1 MIFLWGLPGD
11 RPLIQVR
18 DALYRLG
25 CKVAFLD
32 QRLVLKTQAEVSVGA
47 RVGGTIWAPDLTI
60 DLAAV
65 RAVYARPYD
74 TRRLPDVAAAGEGS
88 PAWQHALHLDDV
100 LWSWIDL
107 TPALVVNPTAATAA
121 NGSKPF
127 QTQWIRSFGFAVPET
142 LITTDPAAALAFWKE
157 QEQVIYKSVSGVRSI
172 VSRLKPEDE
181 DRLPHITW
189 CPTQFQ
195 TYVPGID
202 YRVHVVGQEI
212 FACELKS
219 AADDYRY
226 AHRQGSDIN
235 ARPFNLPADCA
246 ARCRTMA
253 AAMGLAFAGIDLRLT
268 PAGEWYCF
276 EVNPS
281 PGFSY
286 FQHISG
292 HSIDDAVARLL
303 AGGTRGG

>member
-11 RPLIQVR
+11 HPLTLVR

-32 QRLVLKTQAEVSVGA
+32 QRLVLDTQVEVSVGA
-47 RVGGTIWAPDLTI
+47 QVGGTIWAPELTI

-65 RAVYARPYD
+65 SAVYARPYD

-88 PAWQHALHLDDV
+88 PAWLHALHLDDV

-107 TPALVVNPTAATAA
+107 TPALVVNPTAAGAA

-127 QTQWIRSFGFAVPET
+127 QSQWIRSFGFAVPET

-157 QEQVIYKSVSGVRSI
+157 HEQVIYKSVSGVRSI

-195 TYVPGID
+195 AYVPGVD
-202 YRVHVVGQEI
+202 YRVHVVDQEI
-212 FACELKS
+212 FACELQS
-219 AADDYRY
+219 TADDYRY
-226 AHRQGSDIN
+226 AHRQGSDVD
-235 ARPFNLPADCA
+235 ARPSDLPADCA
-246 ARCRTMA
+246 ERCRTMA

-268 PAGEWYCF
+268 PAGKWYCF

-286 FQHISG
+286 FQGISG
-292 HSIDDAVARLL
+292 QPIDEAVARLL
-303 AGGTRGG
+303 AGGAK